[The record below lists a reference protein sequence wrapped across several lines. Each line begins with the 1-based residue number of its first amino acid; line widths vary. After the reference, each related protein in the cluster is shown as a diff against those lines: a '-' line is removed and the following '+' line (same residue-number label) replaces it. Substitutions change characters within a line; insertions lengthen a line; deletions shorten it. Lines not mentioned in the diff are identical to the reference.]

1 MSIELPKETTDALQ
15 LSIKRYFL
23 EQWDQEVGDLK
34 AKLLLDFVLKEIGP
48 SLYNQGVADAQ
59 ARITEMAS
67 ELDAVCHEPEMHYWE
82 KG

>member
-48 SLYNQGVADAQ
+48 SLYNHGVADAQ